1 MGIGRSVDCK
11 IMLCSCIWLTTR
23 KAVFRAQD
31 KARVSRVYGEAKSG
45 LGARMTL
52 EWADM
57 DMSERLMSA
66 SIPISMCSVVM
77 LARGTLVDCTITCS
91 SVETRY

>member
-23 KAVFRAQD
+23 KAEFRAQD
-31 KARVSRVYGEAKSG
+31 KARVSHVYEGAKSA

-57 DMSERLMSA
+57 DMSERL
-66 SIPISMCSVVM
+66 
-77 LARGTLVDCTITCS
+77 
-91 SVETRY
+91 